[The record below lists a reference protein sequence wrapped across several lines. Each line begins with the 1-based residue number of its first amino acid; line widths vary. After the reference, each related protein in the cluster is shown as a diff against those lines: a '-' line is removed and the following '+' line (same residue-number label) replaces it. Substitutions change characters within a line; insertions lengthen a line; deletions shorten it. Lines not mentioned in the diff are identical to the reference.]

1 MFRTFTARMCL
12 LGNHT
17 EHIAVDLHRKALPP
31 RLGVELGSRLHQVI
45 FVPSFVNLNHVARL

>member
-12 LGNHT
+12 LGNYT
-17 EHIAVDLHRKALPP
+17 EHIAVDLHRTALPP

-45 FVPSFVNLNHVARL
+45 FVPSFVKLNQVARL